1 MRKAKKPLTITISL
15 SNQLEFLFSSL
26 YLCFPNYTLEE
37 FRSLFSPSRQFEN
50 IPAINFNFLE
60 LVSIQKMYSEG
71 KVNKQK
77 ACNGGGEL
85 QSKKLPLLTFGNKGL
100 GAATVFKWHRGT

>member
-1 MRKAKKPLTITISL
+1 MRKTKEPLTVTVSL

-26 YLCFPNYTLEE
+26 CLCFHNYMLEE

-77 ACNGGGEL
+77 ACDGEG
-85 QSKKLPLLTFGNKGL
+85 SSRAKSRPC
-100 GAATVFKWHRGT
+100 